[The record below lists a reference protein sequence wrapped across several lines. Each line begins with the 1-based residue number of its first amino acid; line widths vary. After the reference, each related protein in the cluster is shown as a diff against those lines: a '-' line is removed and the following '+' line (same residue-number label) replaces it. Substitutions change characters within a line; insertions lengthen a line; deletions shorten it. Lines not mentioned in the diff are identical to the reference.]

1 MLWDLSLRAAE
12 VLNTHP
18 LFIIEELHNQQ
29 FGDEFMKIPEKKL
42 NGHKIMVEVKIS
54 VHTWKH
60 LKYIKNT
67 TPDCR
72 TYDDAIDTLLNKA
85 DMDWDCTDK
94 DDFKEVVG
102 D

>member
-1 MLWDLSLRAAE
+1 
-12 VLNTHP
+12 
-18 LFIIEELHNQQ
+18 
-29 FGDEFMKIPEKKL
+29 MKIKEKKP
-42 NGHKIMVEVKIS
+42 NGHKIVVDVKIS

-72 TYDDAIDTLLNKA
+72 TYDDAIDVFLTNANMNWDCMDKA
-85 DMDWDCTDK
+85 DFPK
-94 DDFKEVVG
+94 VVG